1 MPPKPV
7 YASNKDLLKEIHNS
21 KKTYCWFEKP
31 EYADFDLI
39 VYSLDEIT
47 QEAIDLVIEKK
58 ANPKGKITPVICSK
72 EDLVF
77 RVMTYDH
84 IPLDPDRK
92 RKARNTGDITYTRTN
107 FPSFKHYIWMSG
119 TGFVEVAR
127 SHWKG
132 DLETG
137 VFCVDHGHMTNT
149 LARMFMLIVERYSRK
164 GNWRAYSYNDEMRS
178 LALVQLSQIGLQFDE
193 AKSENP
199 FAFYTTVIK
208 NSFTRHLNLERRN
221 QNIRDDLMIFAGA
234 LPSYTRQIEHE
245 MERKFP
251 ADPAPAKK
259 RPGRKPAAVKKAEIE
274 REAKDKE
281 NNHNH

>member
-1 MPPKPV
+1 MTAKPV

-21 KKTYCWFEKP
+21 KKTYCWFEAP
-31 EYADFDLI
+31 QYSDHDLI
-39 VYSLDEIT
+39 VYSIDDIT
-47 QEAIDLVIEKK
+47 QEAIDNIIHRK
-58 ANPKGKITPVICSK
+58 ANPKGKIIPIICTK

-77 RVMTYDH
+77 RVMTYSH

-92 RKARNTGDITYTRTN
+92 RKARNTGDESFTRTN
-107 FPSFKHYIWMSG
+107 FPSFKHYVICG
-119 TGFVEVAR
+119 GDFIEVGR

-137 VFCVDHGHMTNT
+137 SFSVDHGRMSNT
-149 LARMFMLIVERYSRK
+149 LARMFMLIVERYSRR
-164 GNWRAYSYNDEMRS
+164 GNWRNYSYNDEMRS

-193 AKSENP
+193 AKSDNP

-208 NSFTRHLNLERRN
+208 NCFTRIVNLERRN
-221 QNIRDDLMIFAGA
+221 QNIRDDLMIFSGA
-234 LPSYTRQIEHE
+234 MPSYTRQIEHE

-251 ADPAPAKK
+251 ADPAPVKK
-259 RPGRKPAAVKKAEIE
+259 RPGRKPTAVKAAELA

-281 NNHNH
+281 NNHQ